1 MVCILWHIVVKYKLK
16 LYRNFEHK
24 GDKATMQILNLKTKT
39 ITSKHSIHIISLP
52 QTISADFVLLLYYAY
67 IYQYFLIPVQ
77 SFSACTFSRIVVC
90 FQCKLSTVW
99 SCFPVRWPR
108 QEAKTKQHSQQQ
120 EAKGACTPTNCR
132 QSMQRDFFGA
142 LSQGLCADW
151 LVCIAYRIFWHL
163 ISSDQLFYFS

>member
-39 ITSKHSIHIISLP
+39 IKSKHSIHIISLP

-108 QEAKTKQHSQQQ
+108 QEAKTKQQQNKTTLIATRS
-120 EAKGACTPTNCR
+120 EDRSPTNRR
-132 QSMQRDFFGA
+132 QPTIPFLARCHGDFA
-142 LSQGLCADW
+142 LIGQFALPF
-151 LVCIAYRIFWHL
+151 V
-163 ISSDQLFYFS
+163 FSGI

>member
-1 MVCILWHIVVKYKLK
+1 MVCILWQIVIKYKLK

-99 SCFPVRWPR
+99 SYIFLLNGPDRKPKQNYIHSNKKPRVHVRR
-108 QEAKTKQHSQQQ
+108 RTAVSQCN
-120 EAKGACTPTNCR
+120 ETFLARCHRGFT
-132 QSMQRDFFGA
+132 
-142 LSQGLCADW
+142 
-151 LVCIAYRIFWHL
+151 L
-163 ISSDQLFYFS
+163 IG